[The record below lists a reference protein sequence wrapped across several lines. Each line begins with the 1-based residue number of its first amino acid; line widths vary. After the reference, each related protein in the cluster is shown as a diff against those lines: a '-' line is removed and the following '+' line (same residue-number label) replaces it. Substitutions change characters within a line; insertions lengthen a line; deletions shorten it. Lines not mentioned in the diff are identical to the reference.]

1 MEAGPDPSPE
11 GATADARVRVA
22 VVDDD
27 AIARTLLTRWL
38 VALGYDVST
47 YADGR
52 SALGAA
58 RADVV
63 CLDLGLGDVS
73 GIDVLSHLRA
83 LDADA
88 TIVVTTAETRIDVAV
103 AAMRAG
109 AYDYLTKP
117 LDRERLAAAVKRAW
131 ERRAMAVRLRT
142 LATQMDERGKVIG
155 QSRGALEVMDQ
166 VARVMD
172 SDITVCILGESGS
185 GKELVAR
192 AIHDHGKRRNGPFVA
207 INCAALAPGQQ
218 EIELFGQEKG
228 AYGGARFGR
237 SGRFEQAHHGTL
249 FLDEIGDMS
258 QGTQAAVLR
267 TLRQSVIRRAG
278 ATVDVPIDVRVVCA
292 TQRDLEADVRAGR
305 FREDLYFRLIAYPI
319 RVPPL
324 RERAGDVP
332 LLVGHFLQKL
342 SVDVGRPIARVS
354 HEAMQALMAYR
365 WPGNV
370 RELENVV
377 HRAMLACQSDQ
388 IALAHLPPHV
398 RAIALPDEVLA
409 PSGHPTRLAEDQ
421 PVIPL
426 RELERR
432 AIIHAMKVAGGNVGQ
447 AAKLLGI
454 GRATLYRRLG
464 EPEPAPGDDG

>member
-237 SGRFEQAHHGTL
+237 SGRFEQAHHGT
-249 FLDEIGDMS
+249 
-258 QGTQAAVLR
+258 
-267 TLRQSVIRRAG
+267 
-278 ATVDVPIDVRVVCA
+278 
-292 TQRDLEADVRAGR
+292 
-305 FREDLYFRLIAYPI
+305 
-319 RVPPL
+319 
-324 RERAGDVP
+324 
-332 LLVGHFLQKL
+332 
-342 SVDVGRPIARVS
+342 
-354 HEAMQALMAYR
+354 
-365 WPGNV
+365 
-370 RELENVV
+370 
-377 HRAMLACQSDQ
+377 
-388 IALAHLPPHV
+388 ALAM
-398 RAIALPDEVLA
+398 
-409 PSGHPTRLAEDQ
+409 GKQ
-421 PVIPL
+421 
-426 RELERR
+426 
-432 AIIHAMKVAGGNVGQ
+432 G
-447 AAKLLGI
+447 
-454 GRATLYRRLG
+454 
-464 EPEPAPGDDG
+464 